1 MEPSD
6 SSGASDV
13 GSVGGPPNWL
23 AGAYHGVRD
32 ELRLFLRTV
41 AAVSLRPASFASE
54 WRDRRRTALNPL
66 AFLGTALAFSSP
78 PTLIVGRFAGL
89 EAEGGTL
96 WDAFLS
102 EQVAPYVQ
110 YVLRGVLAHGFLRL
124 LGGSQKL
131 LATVGI
137 ALYAGGGP
145 AMAVDLLTLPLD
157 VALGRAAA
165 SAGTLSNV
173 ILQGMSVASIAA
185 ANVVFFVTFVLGL
198 GGLHRL
204 RPWRPALALSLAYL
218 LLMVGRIVFFKLLQ
232 GVA

>member
-1 MEPSD
+1 METPD
-6 SSGASDV
+6 SSVAGDNA
-13 GSVGGPPNWL
+13 SVGVPPSWL

-32 ELRLFLRTV
+32 ELRLYLRTV
-41 AAVSLRPASFASE
+41 AAVSLRPATFAAA
-54 WRDRRRTALNPL
+54 WRDRRQTALNPL

-89 EAEGGTL
+89 GEEGGTL

-102 EQVAPYVQ
+102 DQVAPYVQ
-110 YVLRGVLAHGFLRL
+110 YLLLGVLAHGLLRL

-145 AMAVDLLTLPLD
+145 AMAADLLTLPLD
-157 VALGRAAA
+157 VALSRAAA
-165 SAGTLSNV
+165 SAGTTSNV
-173 ILQGMSVASIAA
+173 IWQGMSVASIAA
-185 ANVVFFVTFVLGL
+185 ANVAFFVTFVMGL

-218 LLMVGRIVFFKLLQ
+218 LLMVGRIVFFKLLLR
-232 GVA
+232 VD